1 MSNRIR
7 LLGLDLDG
15 TLLNNKKLLSKVNE
29 DSIKEAMGKGVVVVP
44 ITGRPKKGI
53 PDTILKLFHSSY
65 IITSNGAVTTD
76 IKAQKDID
84 SVYLSN
90 QTVVDIFTLI
100 QNIKEKVE
108 FEIFVDGVGYAQKQQ
123 FYTIREKY
131 RETPLESYINSSR
144 SPVDDMNSFIT
155 SRKNDITGI
164 SVMTASIDIKN
175 KLINVLTEFCNI
187 KITSSIPT
195 DLEINAV
202 NAGKGLALL
211 RLANSLGIKKSE
223 IMACGDSEND
233 IEMLEIAEIGVAM
246 NNADEKVKAIA
257 DYITLS
263 NEENGVAYAIDR
275 FIRCQP
281 PLILTL

>member
-1 MSNRIR
+1 M
-7 LLGLDLDG
+7 DG

>member
-1 MSNRIR
+1 M
-7 LLGLDLDG
+7 DG
-15 TLLNNKKLLSKVNE
+15 TLLNNEKLLSKVNE

-53 PDTILKLFHSSY
+53 PDAILQLFHSSY
-65 IITSNGAVTTD
+65 IITTNGAVTTD

-90 QTVVDIFTLI
+90 QTVIDLFTVI

-108 FEIFVDGVGYAQKQQ
+108 FEIFVDGVGYAQKHQ

-131 RETPLESYINSSR
+131 SGTPLESYINNSR
-144 SPVDDMNSFIT
+144 SPVDDINNFIA

-175 KLINVLTEFCNI
+175 KILNVLTEFCNI

-211 RLANSLGIKKSE
+211 RLANSLGIRKSE

-233 IEMLEIAEIGVAM
+233 IEMLKIAGIGVAM

-281 PLILTL
+281 PLVLTL

>member
-1 MSNRIR
+1 
-7 LLGLDLDG
+7 
-15 TLLNNKKLLSKVNE
+15 
-29 DSIKEAMGKGVVVVP
+29 
-44 ITGRPKKGI
+44 
-53 PDTILKLFHSSY
+53 
-65 IITSNGAVTTD
+65 
-76 IKAQKDID
+76 
-84 SVYLSN
+84 
-90 QTVVDIFTLI
+90 
-100 QNIKEKVE
+100 
-108 FEIFVDGVGYAQKQQ
+108 
-123 FYTIREKY
+123 
-131 RETPLESYINSSR
+131 
-144 SPVDDMNSFIT
+144 
-155 SRKNDITGI
+155 
-164 SVMTASIDIKN
+164 MTASIDIKN